1 MRQRIKLIIGHVDCK
16 ESDVIAALCSITVDN
31 APNVI
36 KNDFEAAEAFILPTD
51 LVRKKYK
58 RRAQ

>member
-1 MRQRIKLIIGHVDCK
+1 MIIGHVDCK